1 VAAAVLGLCA
11 LSIWGIFHTPFYT
24 SRKAVLPQDTEV
36 SRRLERFLE
45 KFGAD
50 ADLIVVVENAP
61 RESKEKFADEL
72 VRRLQKLPQVQQ
84 AFARVDIEFFLQ
96 HSYLLVPA
104 NRLEQFQS
112 LMNRLIG
119 IPPPEK
125 LTSWSEGIR
134 QLEKWL
140 DQPPP
145 LSGLDVDLKTADG
158 ALRLIQFFLEEW
170 LRWLKNG
177 YTPHDI
183 DWQRLVAEYGEG
195 ARLAAGKG
203 YFTSRDGRMW
213 FVFVRPRQTSTE
225 FSAVAPFVESVRKEA
240 KLLQEE
246 FRRLNLQPPQV
257 GFTGQPAI
265 TYEEFSAL
273 QRDITLV
280 ITSAG
285 LFILL
290 LVTVMLRSLRWALV
304 VFLPMGLG
312 VLFNSGLTYLTVGH
326 LTMITSAFTAV
337 LFGLG
342 VDYGIF
348 LSSRIQEARRAG
360 LPLEQSI
367 TEGMARSARAIFT
380 AGGATILIFG
390 ALALVPFKGFASM
403 GLVAATGVAMVLIT
417 TWLMQPLLFYY
428 FPPRLAVGQR
438 RAPRAARA
446 KPGRILNATII
457 LAAAAI
463 TLCGAVLGSR
473 IPFDYDVLEL
483 LPRDSEAAHYQR
495 RMVAESSYQAE
506 VLIFTAPDTGTASRL
521 VSQLSGLEVIGQV
534 QTITDLFPP
543 DAARRVETARSI
555 GKLLGQSAYL
565 KQIRALGD
573 ISLELEDLQRIKSSL
588 AKTSEL
594 VEQAQEMAFSQ
605 GHRKIVSGLEKILA
619 LIENIV
625 EEMDKDGGKATE
637 RTQALAR
644 TLWQGVQHAFDI
656 LLAWETAAELSPQTL
671 PPELGNRFFAA
682 DGTVAVYAVPAR
694 SVYQPEFLAELMRQ
708 AEAISPEVTG
718 FPTTH
723 QVFSHLAVDSF
734 RLGTILAGIVCLLW
748 ILAALRSLRAFLVA
762 ALPLVVGGSAMLG
775 VVKLLDIKFSYANII
790 ALPLVMGLAVD
801 YGIWYAHR
809 WREAPA
815 GQAWSAALAAGQ
827 AILLAAVTTLGG
839 LGVMA
844 LASYRGVATM
854 GLTLTIGLLCCLATA
869 LFVSPAAA
877 DLLRAPPS
885 GSAGNMTREGE
896 K

>member
-1 VAAAVLGLCA
+1 
-11 LSIWGIFHTPFYT
+11 
-24 SRKAVLPQDTEV
+24 
-36 SRRLERFLE
+36 
-45 KFGAD
+45 
-50 ADLIVVVENAP
+50 
-61 RESKEKFADEL
+61 
-72 VRRLQKLPQVQQ
+72 
-84 AFARVDIEFFLQ
+84 VDIEFFLQ

-119 IPPPEK
+119 IPPPEE
-125 LTSWSEGIR
+125 LTSWAEGIR

-140 DQPPP
+140 DHPPP

-170 LRWLKNG
+170 LRWLKNDHA
-177 YTPHDI
+177 PRDI
-183 DWQRLVAEYGEG
+183 DWQRLVSEYGEG

-213 FVFVRPRQTSTE
+213 FVFVRPRETSTE
-225 FSAVAPFVESVRKEA
+225 FSAVSPFVESVRQEV

-246 FRRLNLQPPQV
+246 FRQLNLQPPQV

-312 VLFNSGLTYLTVGH
+312 VLFNSGLTFLTVGH

-348 LSSRIQEARRAG
+348 LSSRIQEARLNG
-360 LPLEQSI
+360 LPLKQAI
-367 TEGMARSARAIFT
+367 TEGMARSAQAIFT
-380 AGGATILIFG
+380 AGGATVLIFG

-417 TWLMQPLLFYY
+417 TWLLQPLLFYF
-428 FPPRLAVGQR
+428 FPPRPAVGSHR
-438 RAPRAARA
+438 STRAGKLR
-446 KPGRILNATII
+446 PGRVLNATII
-457 LAAAAI
+457 LAAAAV
-463 TLCGAVLGSR
+463 TLSGVFLGAH

-483 LPRDSEAAHYQR
+483 LPHDSEAARYQR
-495 RMVAESSYQAE
+495 RMVAESDYQAE
-506 VLIFTAPDTGTASRL
+506 VLIFTAPDTQTAGHIAR
-521 VSQLSGLEVIGQV
+521 QLSGLKVIGQV
-534 QTITDLFPP
+534 QTVTDLFPA
-543 DAARRVETARSI
+543 DAAHRVELARSI
-555 GKLLGQSAYL
+555 GRLLGQSAYL

-573 ISLELEDLQRIKSSL
+573 ISLEIEDLQRIKSSL
-588 AKTSEL
+588 EKTSEL

-605 GHRKIVSGLEKILA
+605 GHRKIVSGLDKILS

-625 EEMDKDGGKATE
+625 EEMEKDGRVATE
-637 RTQALAR
+637 RTQALAQ

-656 LLAWETAAELSPQTL
+656 LLAWENAAELTPQTL
-671 PPELGNRFFAA
+671 PPELGNRFFAP
-682 DGTVAVYAVPAR
+682 DGTVAVYAFPAS
-694 SVYQPEFLAELMRQ
+694 SVYQPDFLSELMRQ
-708 AEAISPEVTG
+708 VEAISPEVTG

-748 ILAALRSLRAFLVA
+748 ILIASRSAKAFLVA
-762 ALPLVVGGSAMLG
+762 ALPLLVGGSGMLA
-775 VVKLLDIKFSYANII
+775 VVKLLGIRFSYANII

-815 GQAWSAALAAGQ
+815 GGAWAAALTAGR
-827 AILLAAVTTLGG
+827 AILLAALTTLAG
-839 LGVMA
+839 LGMMI

-854 GLTLTIGLLCCLATA
+854 GLTLTIGLLCCLFTA

-877 DLLRAPPS
+877 DLFRAPS
-885 GSAGNMTREGE
+885 SRDAGNMTREGE